1 MADAPTDRQSR
12 ESRLIAQASE
22 ALGDRE
28 RAEDWMGKP
37 NRALG
42 GRRPTDLLDSDDGA
56 LEVEQILV
64 RIQYGVY
71 S

>member
-1 MADAPTDRQSR
+1 MSDAPTDRQSR

-22 ALGDRE
+22 ALGDRA
-28 RAEDWMGKP
+28 RAERWLGKP
-37 NRALG
+37 SRALD

-56 LEVEQILV
+56 LEVEQLLV
-64 RIQYGVY
+64 RIQHGVY